1 MERDRP
7 TRWGRIFGSFFPM
20 APRAPVRAEEVPPP
34 EAPRPEEKKPEE
46 EAAVQFEMMQ
56 REWQNISMQDNWD
69 GFRIEAQNKVTET
82 LQATHSIFL
91 GTRLRECG
99 YLYHFGSVFQS
110 PDQRTVLLARAG
122 LDGGVNGRIIQK
134 LGSCWEVKASSNS
147 DLKDVGRNMHE
158 SSLEYTGPERALCGK
173 LAWQGAWVGGGSFV
187 QKILPQLQ
195 MGGRSHLGRG
205 EWCDL
210 HRSGGLAVWRRQ
222 EHPDGHIEPYPTLR
236 TSRSGGSSARAQD
249 VLCAKGH
256 RAFEPGHRV
265 QVFLSRQGLR
275 PELGL

>member
-56 REWQNISMQDNWD
+56 REWQNISMQ
-69 GFRIEAQNKVTET
+69 E
-82 LQATHSIFL
+82 
-91 GTRLRECG
+91 
-99 YLYHFGSVFQS
+99 
-110 PDQRTVLLARAG
+110 QR
-122 LDGGVNGRIIQK
+122 DYDSHP

-173 LAWQGAWVGGGSFV
+173 LAWQGAWVGGGVRMVMVGVNGVTSIGQV
-187 QKILPQLQ
+187 GLRYGEGKNILT
-195 MGGRSHLGRG
+195 
-205 EWCDL
+205 
-210 HRSGGLAVWRRQ
+210 A
-222 EHPDGHIEPYPTLR
+222 TL
-236 TSRSGGSSARAQD
+236 SPQD
-249 VLCAKGH
+249 VLCAKGLSLGYEYIFRNARIQGLLDTDGKVSCCVH
-256 RAFEPGHRV
+256 DAMGFGFSGLIDYARGDYKFGMVMQVAPQPEPGQQSQNNMWAALQEQRHKDEH
-265 QVFLSRQGLR
+265 G
-275 PELGL
+275 